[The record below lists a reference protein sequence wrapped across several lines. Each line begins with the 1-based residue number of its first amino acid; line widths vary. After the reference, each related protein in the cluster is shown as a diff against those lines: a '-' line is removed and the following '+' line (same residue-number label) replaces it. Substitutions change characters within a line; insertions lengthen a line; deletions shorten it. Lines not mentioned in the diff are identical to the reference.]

1 MAAQPEQASF
11 LVERQLTVPVLIA
24 FLVGGEEVLTS
35 ILDPLHGAAGE
46 QCAGRDAELLRVQD
60 RLGAEAA
67 ADIRCDHPD
76 LVLPHA
82 HDAGVGV
89 AVLVWRLRPR
99 PDGDALAGRVVAC
112 EKSAALHGVAAAPM
126 LEQRAV
132 HDVGGT
138 GERRVHVAVLQAQG
152 AGEVVLGIDV
162 RARGVRGQRL
172 AHVRGNR
179 QGLVVHAHPFRRVLG
194 QVAVLGQ
201 HDSHRFPGE

>member
-67 ADIRCDHPD
+67 ADIGCDHPD

-82 HDAGVGV
+82 HDAG
-89 AVLVWRLRPR
+89 
-99 PDGDALAGRVVAC
+99 
-112 EKSAALHGVAAAPM
+112 
-126 LEQRAV
+126 
-132 HDVGGT
+132 
-138 GERRVHVAVLQAQG
+138 
-152 AGEVVLGIDV
+152 
-162 RARGVRGQRL
+162 
-172 AHVRGNR
+172 
-179 QGLVVHAHPFRRVLG
+179 
-194 QVAVLGQ
+194 
-201 HDSHRFPGE
+201 